1 MKDIFVASV
10 LAALTVASVEPLS
23 CVQCNSLKSS
33 CTNYNAT
40 ECPSHANV
48 SCTSFLAE
56 FSRGEN
62 VTSYQDKACSPQN
75 CSDKVEAFEVH
86 VSDRERFNFESQC
99 CQGDSCLDSS
109 HTPTQEN
116 MSSIE
121 CPACY
126 GSSETSCVVKPRRCL
141 QGERCVNLVAVFNGT
156 KELVLQGCS
165 NVSKDT
171 CEFLSR
177 EPRELGGVTFQ
188 NFMCVDGTNTPSTP
202 WITTPSTAHR
212 LSFVPTSFAGLLLLL
227 LLL

>member
-141 QGERCVNLVAVFNGT
+141 QGERCVNLVAVFNGAT
-156 KELVLQGCS
+156 PIPRPALGAALVPSQDLALCQTLC
-165 NVSKDT
+165 T
-171 CEFLSR
+171 
-177 EPRELGGVTFQ
+177 PHPTF
-188 NFMCVDGTNTPSTP
+188 P
-202 WITTPSTAHR
+202 
-212 LSFVPTSFAGLLLLL
+212 AGLHGRRGLKLKEQTASATTWLRGIGV
-227 LLL
+227 